1 MASSLCLLVIWAA
14 TKVVALDSCAG
25 TVIVHDADAFRI
37 GDRVMLYQAWGSTV
51 SNAGRWC
58 LADVRDISGSMMTLN
73 GPLSIALDATMGVQV
88 VLVQT
93 GAHLVLD
100 HEFVVPPMRDG
111 VGGVVMFDADTI
123 TLAANILARGVGHAG
138 GDRSLNCLDTSVVDG
153 DIIERNGRSAEKGHS
168 IVSPLSDL
176 ASYGRA
182 RSLNGGGGGN
192 ARNAGGGGGAGGG
205 AGGSG
210 GNQTSEFTALVV
222 GGDGGEPLP
231 ADQFLHQIWL
241 GGGGGGGHQNDLV
254 GGNGGAGGGIVILRC
269 SVLLARNAR
278 IDVSGADG
286 GSAIVDGA
294 GGGGGAG
301 TVVIQCDTLTGVL
314 NVVARGGSGGRTL
327 GIPRCYGPGG
337 GGGGGIVVLNRH
349 HVGVSIDVAG
359 GSNGTTASVD
369 APCANDPS
377 YGAKEG
383 EPGMVIVGL
392 VPEFQHGLPCR
403 PPDVLVRT
411 VSVSATAGEMVDVVV
426 EFEPQAPFTTEQD
439 VHARIRTRA
448 TVLFPIGPYWWAGRR
463 QTLRIVNAT
472 IPASSV
478 DIVTRTLRFQCALGD
493 SADIQLTIDS
503 VWADRRSTEIG
514 IDREGRFVLS
524 DVCRSGIMP
533 RLFDPFASTPP
544 VVDVYDLQ
552 GRKLGQIPS
561 VTDVSGYEGRS
572 LLFRPLSRSRG
583 SDP

>member
-1 MASSLCLLVIWAA
+1 MASSLCILVIWAA

-25 TVIVHDADAFRI
+25 TLIVQDADPFRI
-37 GDRVMLYQAWGSTV
+37 GDRVMLYQAWGDDVTS
-51 SNAGRWC
+51 AGRWC
-58 LADVRDISGSMMTLN
+58 LAEVRNVSGSMMTLD
-73 GPLSIALDATMGVQV
+73 GPLSISLDATMGVQV
-88 VLVQT
+88 VRVFAGT
-93 GAHLVLD
+93 HFELD
-100 HEFVVPPMRDG
+100 QELSVPTMKDG

-123 TLAANILARGVGHAG
+123 TLSADVNAVGVGHAG
-138 GDRSLNCLDTSVVDG
+138 GDRSLNCLDTSIVDG
-153 DIIERNGRSAEKGHS
+153 DIIERDGRSAEKGHS
-168 IVSPLSDL
+168 IVSPL
-176 ASYGRA
+176 AQQAFYGRH

-205 AGGSG
+205 SGGSG
-210 GNQTSEFTALVV
+210 GKQTSEFTSLVV

-231 ADQFLHQIWL
+231 ADQYLHQLWL

-269 SVLLARNAR
+269 AVLFANAVR
-278 IDVSGADG
+278 VDVSGADG

-301 TVVIQCDTLTGVL
+301 TVVIQADTVIGTLDIF
-314 NVVARGGSGGRTL
+314 ARGGRGGQTL
-327 GIPRCYGPGG
+327 GIARCYGPGG

-349 HVGVSIDVAG
+349 HVGVGIDVAAG
-359 GSNGTTASVD
+359 LNGTTASIHE
-369 APCANDPS
+369 PCANDPA

-383 EPGMVIVGL
+383 EPGIVIVGL
-392 VPEFQHGLPCR
+392 VPEFEYGLPCR

-411 VSVSATAGEMVDVVV
+411 LPAQGRAGDMVDVVV
-426 EFEPQAPFTTEQD
+426 EFEPQAPFTTDQD

-448 TVLFPIGPYWWAGRR
+448 TVLFPVGPYWWAGRR

-478 DIVTRTLRFQCALGD
+478 EQVRKTLRFQCALGD
-493 SADIQLTIDS
+493 SADIQLSIDS
-503 VWADRRSTEIG
+503 VWADKRSTEIG
-514 IDREGRFVLS
+514 IDTEGRFVLS

-533 RLFDPFASTPP
+533 RLFDPFARTPQ

-552 GRKLGQIPS
+552 GRKLGQ
-561 VTDVSGYEGRS
+561 VSEAIDESGFVEGA
-572 LLFRPLSRSRG
+572 LLFRWLSRSRG